1 MFPDVPGQPT
11 DGQLP
16 ERFQRHTTIHSG
28 RSYIDASSL
37 AVHRISPRWN
47 GLPITLGVS
56 LPTLLHTPSMCLQ
69 SVTSFSDWQV
79 YLIIGLALAA
89 VLWLAG
95 DYLGNGEDDIDLGDD
110 IPELF

>member
-1 MFPDVPGQPT
+1 
-11 DGQLP
+11 
-16 ERFQRHTTIHSG
+16 
-28 RSYIDASSL
+28 
-37 AVHRISPRWN
+37 
-47 GLPITLGVS
+47 
-56 LPTLLHTPSMCLQ
+56 MCLQ